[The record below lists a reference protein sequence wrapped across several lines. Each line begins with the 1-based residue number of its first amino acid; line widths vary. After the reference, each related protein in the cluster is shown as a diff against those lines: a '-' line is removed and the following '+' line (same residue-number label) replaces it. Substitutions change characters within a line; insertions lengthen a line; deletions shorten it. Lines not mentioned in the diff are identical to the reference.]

1 MFSLQYKIYNILYL
15 WVEYCFS
22 LFVILLEKEVCILT
36 QMPIF
41 CIKLIYKKVINFK
54 NCFIYILLIREC

>member
-41 CIKLIYKKVINFK
+41 CIKFIYKKSINFK